1 MKYRTARNAEIVS
14 RHWGKSLE
22 QDKWFDISG
31 KDDETPVIR
40 IYDVIGWPWID
51 ADTFVGELS
60 EIKSERAKLKINTPG
75 GDVFDGTAIYN
86 ELKNHNTK
94 FDVEIDGLAASMG
107 SLIALAGDTV
117 SIADNAWYMIHNP
130 WSFMAG
136 DYIDFRKEADLL
148 ERMAESMSRT
158 YVDESVYESKVMRK
172 MMDDETWLLGEEA
185 VAAGF
190 ADSVT
195 GESGDA
201 SAKFNTSVFNNTPE
215 DIQRAAH
222 NYKPSKRD
230 AERALRDVGFSQT
243 EAKALVAQANFQ
255 RDVDIS
261 IVGDLC
267 DIDELKKL
275 LSSNLKTLQE

>member
-1 MKYRTARNAEIVS
+1 MKHRTARNAEIVA

-31 KDDETPVIR
+31 KDDDVPVIR

-51 ADTFVGELS
+51 ADTFVSELS
-60 EIKSERAKLKINTPG
+60 QIKSERATLKINTPG
-75 GDVFDGTAIYN
+75 GDVFDGTAIFN
-86 ELKNHNTK
+86 ELKNHSTK

-136 DYIDFRKEADLL
+136 DYLDYRKEADLL

-158 YVDESVYESKVMRK
+158 YVDGSVHESKAIRS
-172 MMDDETWLLGEEA
+172 MMDNETWLLGEEA

-195 GESGDA
+195 GEEGNT
-201 SAKFNTSVFNNTPE
+201 SAKFNTSVFNNTPD
-215 DIQRAAH
+215 DIQREAH
-222 NYKPSKRD
+222 NYKPAKRD

-243 EAKALVAQANFQ
+243 EAKAIVAGVKSQ
-255 RDVDIS
+255 RDVDEDECKEIIRKS
-261 IVGDLC
+261 IQT
-267 DIDELKKL
+267 LKGV
-275 LSSNLKTLQE
+275 